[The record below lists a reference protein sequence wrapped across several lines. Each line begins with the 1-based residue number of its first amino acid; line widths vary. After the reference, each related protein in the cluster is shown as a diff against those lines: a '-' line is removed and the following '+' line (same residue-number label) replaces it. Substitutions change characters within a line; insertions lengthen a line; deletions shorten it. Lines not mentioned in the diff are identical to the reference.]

1 MAEGRH
7 AVHPTPSE
15 YIKIAVFLALLTAI
29 EVSIFYVNNAVQLG
43 WLNTAALLG
52 LAFLKFV
59 IVVGWYMHLRF
70 ERAAA
75 SRFFT
80 FGFVLAFS
88 LYGIV
93 LISFGVLALNQ

>member
-1 MAEGRH
+1 MAQEHH
-7 AVHPTPSE
+7 AAHPSPSQ
-15 YIKIAVFLALLTAI
+15 YVKIAVLLATLTAI
-29 EVSIFYVNNAVQLG
+29 EVSLFYVNNAVQLG
-43 WLNTAALLG
+43 WLNTAALLA

-59 IVVGWYMHLRF
+59 IVVGWYMHLRY
-70 ERAAA
+70 EKAAA